1 MQYYYLNFYFF
12 CVKKI
17 TNCVHFD
24 KWKINIILIAVTELI
39 HLNKRSSNLA
49 LQLHVQNEVQVFISI
64 LFLGTSWS
72 ELFYC

>member
-1 MQYYYLNFYFF
+1 MKNKYNSDSCHRINSSQQ
-12 CVKKI
+12 KI
-17 TNCVHFD
+17 KQPSPASLV
-24 KWKINIILIAVTELI
+24 
-39 HLNKRSSNLA
+39 